1 MKPGDLVAWT
11 EYASRWSDGPDK
23 GEYAGT
29 VVRVI
34 PPTRRRRSRAKVEIL
49 DDEGTFIVTTQMVNI
64 ISSVNSNT

>member
-1 MKPGDLVAWT
+1 MKPGDLVVWT
-11 EYASRWSDGPDK
+11 EYASCWSGGPSE

-49 DDEGTFIVTTQMVNI
+49 AEETFIVGRKMVEVV
-64 ISSVNSNT
+64 SSAISNT

>member
-11 EYASRWSDGPDK
+11 EYAADWSEGPEA
-23 GEYAGT
+23 GEFAGT

-49 DDEGTFIVTTQMVNI
+49 AEETFIVGRRMVEVV
-64 ISSVNSNT
+64 SES